1 MSAGQISIER
11 AACSQA
17 ANLFLLGT
25 HRNDRPKERLSV
37 KVILTEDVQGLGSIG
52 DVADVA
58 QGYANNFLIPRK
70 LAILATPG
78 NLKHWDEKREWIVKR
93 EAANRTEAEELA
105 AKIEGAKLRIVAKA
119 GEEGRLYGSVT
130 VKDIAAKILEDL
142 KIDVDRKKI
151 LLAEPIKTAGEHEA
165 TLRVFKDIDAK
176 ISIEVVG
183 ELEEGVAPPV
193 EEITESVKIEAETE
207 VEPESETEA
216 AAESQ
221 AVADADT
228 EPQAG
233 DDAVEE
239 DTAGGATDQPEA

>member
-1 MSAGQISIER
+1 M
-11 AACSQA
+11 
-17 ANLFLLGT
+17 
-25 HRNDRPKERLSV
+25 

-78 NLKHWDEKREWIVKR
+78 NLKHWEEKREWIVRR
-93 EAANRTEAEELA
+93 EAANRAEAEELA
-105 AKIEGAKLRIVAKA
+105 ARIEGAKLKIVAKA

-142 KIDVDRKKI
+142 KIEVDRKKI
-151 LLAEPIKTAGEHEA
+151 LLPEPIKTAGEHEA

-183 ELEEGVAPPV
+183 ELEEGVAPPI
-193 EEITESVKIEAETE
+193 EEITESVRVEAEPEAKREPETVAEAETE
-207 VEPESETEA
+207 ESADVQAQAETD
-216 AAESQ
+216 S
-221 AVADADT
+221 
-228 EPQAG
+228 
-233 DDAVEE
+233 DAVEE
-239 DTAGGATDQPEA
+239 DAAGGATDQPEA